1 MIVIGP
7 SSPPHG
13 PTTTTPPRMFS
24 TLSRHAVAAALG
36 LFLIGNLSAQSETSV
51 LKAGSLSSA
60 SAWSL
65 EDSATAQLLDW
76 PGAVALD
83 LKLEPN
89 KSAVLLLKE
98 PVAIPAGANNLTLTL
113 GTGDWSGDSAFRFRV
128 LVTDS
133 RGAEYAYKASSPLIQ
148 SRENYF
154 FPSHQ
159 STWTP
164 LRLSIPGLKRPVV
177 GEGVDERNYS
187 VEVRKKPASGPALPQ
202 HPLTL
207 RGLEFTGTRPGAT
220 KVYANDFVFS
230 QVSPKTSRLHYLVD
244 KHERFG
250 EVDGLPFVTLGG
262 LGPSYGATYDLVWT
276 LRDRFEGRPFAS
288 GAQTIEVDPADPA
301 RALNLATRIVFP
313 VEEQGVYWASV
324 RRIWKNKADS
334 PVPDRIDT
342 YEFRIDVLSG
352 KPAVTRTPLA
362 GPIPGMA
369 VNIGSDRHSF
379 IFGEKEMP
387 TLSVAFSPAAS
398 IASPGYRITAIAT
411 GSGET
416 LKTWENTLPA
426 SASHVIDVDL
436 SGLSAGAVRLQADLL
451 SNGRPMDR
459 AEQLVGLPP
468 KTSAQTKPD
477 PSADWRKFSKDK
489 ALIYVGMSKGP
500 LKDPATR
507 VAKVKQLLDEANAV
521 SNVIEY
527 EFNWAHIEPM
537 PGVFDWSEVDAIVD
551 YAKQKG
557 QTVLLWPTFIGGEPD
572 WIPPHFQRLAD
583 GTVSGTRSYLFQGG
597 RMNYWHS
604 PELKEQI
611 LRLCKAMVLRYRGNP
626 TVHGY
631 YLLVEHGGDNPWY
644 AFFPGY
650 ETETIADYQS
660 YLKTK
665 YKSPGATAS
674 AWGRPLSGWDAVSVP
689 EPDASDRERLD
700 WNQFRSDRLGDFFI
714 HAVREIRA
722 LDPYKLVMVYTGA
735 ADGDSAIE
743 LEKLGVILA
752 DGGAA
757 SPITGGPGTM
767 GYAAAGLG
775 RRTEEISVTSWTAQ
789 FPTQLDAT
797 LFNLTLG
804 GGRNANAKMFFTP
817 GKPLAELRVPKFGLD
832 RFEQFIPIW
841 SELAPTEPM
850 PWEAYMLKDVAGS
863 MLASKST
870 TGLTDAFTNMVPF
883 DSHVL
888 TPAVPMSIAKQGRL
902 IFLQPRFASY
912 EVGTHDELAAY
923 VRSGGTLI
931 LTAGAARFSPD
942 LPGEDWVL
950 LKRLG
955 ITPPSEI
962 ARTGTL
968 AAKSAGGVFNLRDA
982 WRAPSS
988 DAEVLATFETSG
1000 APALTRH
1007 RIGKGVVNVIW
1018 SNSILPPTEG
1028 GGYPFFR
1035 DIADAAGVTRHS
1047 DASIPQLWTNL
1058 LRNPQSGDHYGTV
1071 YHAAWFKTNAPA
1083 LTGATLWKIP
1093 PGDYA
1098 VTELISGRELGV
1110 KSAAALAASGVETT
1124 LGPREVAVYRFKKQ

>member
-1 MIVIGP
+1 
-7 SSPPHG
+7 
-13 PTTTTPPRMFS
+13 MFS
-24 TLSRHAVAAALG
+24 PFFRKTVAAALG
-36 LFLIGNLSAQSETSV
+36 LFSIGYLPGRDEARV
-51 LKAGSLSSA
+51 LRAEAISSA
-60 SAWSL
+60 ASWSL
-65 EDSATAQLLDW
+65 EGSAAAQLLDW
-76 PGAVALD
+76 PGAVAID
-83 LKLEPN
+83 LKLEPG

-98 PVAIPAGANNLTLTL
+98 PVAIPEGTNNLTLTL
-113 GTGDWSGDSAFRFRV
+113 GTGDWSGDGAFRFRL

-133 RGAEYAYKASSPLIQ
+133 RGAKYAYKASSPLVQ

-159 STWTP
+159 PTWTP
-164 LRLSIPGLKRPVV
+164 LRLTVPGLKRPVL
-177 GEGVDERNYS
+177 GEGADERNYS

-202 HPLTL
+202 PPLKL
-207 RGLEFTGTRPGAT
+207 SGLEFAGVRPGAT

-230 QVSPKTSRLHYLVD
+230 DVTPKTSRLHYLID
-244 KHERFG
+244 RHERFG

-276 LRDRFEGRPFAS
+276 LRDRFDGRPFAS
-288 GAQTIEVDPADPA
+288 GAQTIEVDPTDPA
-301 RALNLATRIVFP
+301 RFLKLATRIVFP
-313 VEEQGVYWASV
+313 VEEQGVYWANV
-324 RRIWKNKADS
+324 RRIWNNNPAS
-334 PVPDRIDT
+334 SVPDRIDT
-342 YEFRIDVLSG
+342 YDLRIDVLSG
-352 KPAVTRTPLA
+352 KPAVARIPLT
-362 GPIPGMA
+362 GTIPGMS
-369 VNIGSDRHSF
+369 VNIGAGRDSF
-379 IFGEKEMP
+379 IFGANEKP
-387 TLSVAFSPAAS
+387 SLSATFSPAAS
-398 IASPGYRITAIAT
+398 VASPGYRITAIAT

-416 LKTWENTLPA
+416 LKTWENPLLA
-426 SASHVIDVDL
+426 SASRTIDVDL
-436 SGLSAGAVRLQADLL
+436 SGLSAGSVRLRAELL
-451 SNGRPMDR
+451 SGGRPIDL

-468 KTSAQTKPD
+468 QASAQTQPD

-507 VAKVKQLLDEANAV
+507 IAKVKQLLDEANAV

-527 EFNWAHIEPM
+527 EFNWAHVEPM

-557 QTVLLWPTFIGGEPD
+557 QTVLLWPSFIGGEPD

-597 RMNYWHS
+597 RMNFWHS
-604 PELKEQI
+604 PELKEHI
-611 LRLCKAMVLRYRGNP
+611 LRLCRAMVLRYRGNP

-650 ETETIADYQS
+650 EPETRADYQS
-660 YLKTK
+660 YLINK
-665 YKSPGATAS
+665 YKSPAAAS
-674 AWGRPLSGWDAVSVP
+674 AAWGRSLASWDAVSVP
-689 EPDASDRERLD
+689 DSSASDRERLD
-700 WNQFRSDRLGDFFI
+700 WNQFRSGRLGDFFI
-714 HAVREIRA
+714 KAVREIRS
-722 LDPYKLVMVYTGA
+722 LDPYKLMMVYTGA
-735 ADGDSAIE
+735 TDGDSAVE
-743 LEKLGVILA
+743 LAKLGVILA

-757 SPITGGPGTM
+757 SPISGGPTTM

-804 GGRNANAKMFFTP
+804 GGRNANAKMFFAP
-817 GKPLAELRVPKFGLD
+817 GKPLADLRVPKFGLD
-832 RFEQFIPIW
+832 RFEKFIPIW
-841 SELAPTEPM
+841 RELAPTEPM
-850 PWEAYMLKDVAGS
+850 PWEAYMLKDVAGG

-870 TGLTDAFTNMVPF
+870 TGLTDAFTNMVNF
-883 DSHVL
+883 DSHL
-888 TPAVPMSIAKQGRL
+888 LAPAVPMSIAKQGRL
-902 IFLQPRFASY
+902 VLLQPRIASY
-912 EVGTHDELAAY
+912 EIGIHDELVAY
-923 VRSGGTLI
+923 VRSGGTLV
-931 LTAGAARFSPD
+931 LCAGAARFSPD

-955 ITPPSEI
+955 IAPPAEP
-962 ARTGTL
+962 ALTGTV
-968 AAKSAGGVFNLRDA
+968 AAKSAGGAFKLRDA

-1007 RIGKGVVNVIW
+1007 RVGKGFVNVIW
-1018 SNSILPPTEG
+1018 SNSVIPPTEG

-1035 DIADAAGVTRHS
+1035 DIADSTRVARHS
-1047 DASIPQLWTNL
+1047 DASITQLWTNL
-1058 LRNPQSGDHYGTV
+1058 LRNPKTGDHYGTV
-1071 YHAAWFKTNAPA
+1071 YHAAWNKTDGLA
-1083 LTGATLWKIP
+1083 LTGATFWKIP

-1110 KSAAALAASGVETT
+1110 KSAAGLAETGVETT
-1124 LGPREVAVYRFKKQ
+1124 LGPREVAVYRFKKR